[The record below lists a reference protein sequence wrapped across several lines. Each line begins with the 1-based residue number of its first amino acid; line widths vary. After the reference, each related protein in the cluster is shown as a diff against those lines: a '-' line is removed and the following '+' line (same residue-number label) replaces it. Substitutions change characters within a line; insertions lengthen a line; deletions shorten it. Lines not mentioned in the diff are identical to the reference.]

1 MKSAAF
7 TLIEILIVISITTI
21 LLGFGFAG
29 FRQYSQRQ
37 VLFAAARVVKSDLR
51 SLQEKAMSGAKEP
64 DVVISCAGKFLDGY
78 RFDIIST
85 TQYRMSALCSGSVVN
100 IQDKSVE
107 LGFTIAATIEPIL
120 FKVLGQGTDIP
131 SGSSS
136 VITLTQTATNK
147 TITITVS
154 AEGSIK

>member
-1 MKSAAF
+1 MKSSAF
-7 TLIEILIVISITTI
+7 TLVETLIVISITAI

-29 FRQYSQRQ
+29 FREYSQRQ
-37 VLFAAARVVKSDLR
+37 VLLAAAREVRSELR
-51 SLQEKAMSGAKEP
+51 LLQEKAISGAKEP
-64 DVVISCAGKFLDGY
+64 DVITSCAGKFLDGY

-85 TQYRMSALCSGSVVN
+85 TQYRMSALCSGSVVD

-107 LGFTIAATIEPIL
+107 SGFTIAATIEPIL
-120 FKVLGQGTDIP
+120 FKVLGQGTNIF

-136 VITLTQTATNK
+136 VITLTQTATLK
-147 TITITVS
+147 TIQISVS